1 VKAQQRRMVAHGAII
16 TLIALAAGFG
26 LVISLIGGFEV
37 FPGTIIEF
45 GFPGDPRAWARTHA
59 GGIMNG
65 LLVFAG
71 ALITHAMDLPQKTSS
86 RLYWMLVGTGYA
98 NTVFYWGALFAPSRA
113 VSFGDNR
120 LGETNL
126 AGMLGFGPAL
136 VFAFITMIAMVILI
150 RHGFSESESSTTAS
164 REQ

>member
-1 VKAQQRRMVAHGAII
+1 MKTQQRRMVAHGAIVI
-16 TLIALAAGFG
+16 LIALAAGFG

-45 GFPGDPRAWARTHA
+45 AFPGDPRAWARTHA

-65 LLVFAG
+65 LLVISG
-71 ALITHAMDLPQKTSS
+71 ALVIHAMDLPEKTAS
-86 RLYWMLVGTGYA
+86 RLFWMLVGTGYA

-113 VSFGDNR
+113 VSFGSNR

-126 AGMLGFGPAL
+126 AGMLGFAPAL
-136 VFAFITMIAMVILI
+136 VFAFITMIAMAMLI
-150 RHGFSESESSTTAS
+150 RHGFSRQQEG
-164 REQ
+164 

>member
-1 VKAQQRRMVAHGAII
+1 MKTQQRHMVAHGAIVI
-16 TLIALAAGFG
+16 LIALAAGFG

-65 LLVFAG
+65 LLVISG
-71 ALITHAMDLPQKTSS
+71 ALVIHAMDLPRMTAS
-86 RLYWMLVGTGYA
+86 RLFWMLVGTGYA

-113 VSFGDNR
+113 VSFGSNR

-136 VFAFITMIAMVILI
+136 VFAFITMIAMVMLI
-150 RHGFSESESSTTAS
+150 RHGFSRQE
-164 REQ
+164 

>member
-1 VKAQQRRMVAHGAII
+1 MVAHGAII
-16 TLIALAAGFG
+16 ILIALAAGFG

-71 ALITHAMDLPQKTSS
+71 ALVTHAMDLPQKTAS

-126 AGMLGFGPAL
+126 AGMLGFGSGPGVRVHHHDRDGHPDPARVL
-136 VFAFITMIAMVILI
+136 RA
-150 RHGFSESESSTTAS
+150 ESSTTAS

>member
-1 VKAQQRRMVAHGAII
+1 MKTQQRRMVAHGAIVI
-16 TLIALAAGFG
+16 LIALAAGFG

-45 GFPGDPRAWARTHA
+45 GFPGDPGAWARTHA

-65 LLVFAG
+65 LLVITG
-71 ALITHAMDLPQKTSS
+71 ALVTHAMDLPQKTAS

-98 NTVFYWGALFAPSRA
+98 NTAFYWGALFAPSHA
-113 VSFGDNR
+113 VTFGSNR
-120 LGETNL
+120 LGHTNL
-126 AGMLGFGPAL
+126 AGILGFAPAL

-150 RHGFSESESSTTAS
+150 RHGFS
-164 REQ
+164 RKQHG

>member
-1 VKAQQRRMVAHGAII
+1 MKNQQRRMVAHGAVII
-16 TLIALAAGFG
+16 LIALAAGFG

-45 GFPGDPRAWARTHA
+45 GFPGDPGAWARTHA

-65 LLVFAG
+65 LLVIAG
-71 ALITHAMDLPQKTSS
+71 ALVIHAMELPQKTGS
-86 RLYWMLVGTGYA
+86 RLFWMLVGTGYA

-113 VSFGDNR
+113 VTFGDNR

-126 AGMLGFGPAL
+126 AGVLGFAPAL

-150 RHGFSESESSTTAS
+150 RHGFSRQQE
-164 REQ
+164 R

>member
-1 VKAQQRRMVAHGAII
+1 M
-16 TLIALAAGFG
+16 
-26 LVISLIGGFEV
+26 ISLIGGFEV

-45 GFPGDPRAWARTHA
+45 EFPGDPRAWARTHA
-59 GGIMNG
+59 GGIING
-65 LLVFAG
+65 LLVIAG
-71 ALITHAMDLPQKTSS
+71 ALVIHAMGLPQKTAS

-126 AGMLGFGPAL
+126 AGILGFGPGPGVRVHHHDRDGDPDPARVL
-136 VFAFITMIAMVILI
+136 TGAA
-150 RHGFSESESSTTAS
+150 GPESPNSCH
-164 REQ
+164 R

>member
-1 VKAQQRRMVAHGAII
+1 MNTKQRRMVAHGAIVI
-16 TLIALAAGFG
+16 LIGLAAGFG

-37 FPGTIIEF
+37 FPGTIVEF
-45 GFPGDPRAWARTHA
+45 KFPGDPSAWARTHV
-59 GGIMNG
+59 GG
-65 LLVFAG
+65 LLNGVLVITG
-71 ALITHAMDLPQKTSS
+71 ALVIHAMNLPQKTAS

-120 LGETNL
+120 LGQTNL

-136 VFAFITMIAMVILI
+136 VFAFITMIAMVTLI
-150 RHGFSESESSTTAS
+150 RHGFSKSEG
-164 REQ
+164 

>member
-1 VKAQQRRMVAHGAII
+1 MKTQQRRMVAHGAIVI
-16 TLIALAAGFG
+16 LIALAAGFG

-65 LLVFAG
+65 LLVISG
-71 ALITHAMDLPQKTSS
+71 ALVIHAMDLPEKTAS
-86 RLYWMLVGTGYA
+86 RLFWMLVGTGYA

-113 VSFGDNR
+113 VSFGSNR

-136 VFAFITMIAMVILI
+136 VFAFITMIAMLMLI
-150 RHGFSESESSTTAS
+150 RHGFSRQE
-164 REQ
+164 

>member
-1 VKAQQRRMVAHGAII
+1 MKTQQRRMVAHGAIVI
-16 TLIALAAGFG
+16 LIALAAGFG

-45 GFPGDPRAWARTHA
+45 GFPGDPGAWARTHA

-65 LLVFAG
+65 LLVITG
-71 ALITHAMDLPQKTSS
+71 ALVIHAMDLPQKTAS

-98 NTVFYWGALFAPSRA
+98 NTAFYWGALFAPSHA
-113 VSFGDNR
+113 VSFGSNR

-126 AGMLGFGPAL
+126 AGMLGFAPAL

-150 RHGFSESESSTTAS
+150 RHGFS
-164 REQ
+164 REQQR